1 MNPEVEQVLFF
12 WFGEL
17 QQGLP
22 KEPKGK
28 LWFGAGEVIDE
39 EIRVHFGELHQ
50 RALAGELEEWAEQPR
65 GRLALII
72 VLDQFSRNLY
82 RGRAEAFSGD
92 AKAVTLCR
100 EGIAAG
106 MDGELSLSEK
116 QFFYMP
122 LQHSES
128 LEDQRLGVKMLT
140 DLSQGLTDR
149 ALTEAEGTLKFQQ
162 LHLEIIERFGRFPHR
177 NQVLGRQNSAAEA
190 LYLAD
195 GAPRFGQ

>member
-17 QQGLP
+17 ELGLP

-28 LWFGAGEVIDE
+28 LWFGAGEVIDQ
-39 EIRVHFGELHQ
+39 EIRTHFGELHQ
-50 RALAGELEEWAEQPR
+50 RALAGELDGWAEDPR

-72 VLDQFSRNLY
+72 LLDQFSRNLY
-82 RGRAEAFSGD
+82 RARAEAFAGD
-92 AKAVTLCR
+92 QRAVVLCKQ
-100 EGIAAG
+100 GIARG
-106 MDGELSLSEK
+106 MDRALSLSEK

-128 LEDQRLGVKMLT
+128 LEDQRLGVQMLT
-140 DLSQGLTDR
+140 SMLQGLNGR
-149 ALTEAEGTLKFQQ
+149 ALTEAQGTLKFQQ

-177 NQVLGRQNSAAEA
+177 NLVLGRQNSAAEA